1 MTTECDN
8 CKKYFPPEKI
18 FECEFCNKID
28 DSDED
33 SDEEEIKEPTQMLC
47 EWRDGSI
54 LVSFSG
60 HLDEEEIKE
69 PTQMLCEWCS
79 RECFICE
86 SRGCKECVNTV
97 CGDCSVPMCEECRDG
112 DALCR
117 GCHDCRFGDNDC
129 KDCNPNYESE
139 ASLWEATSKA
149 EASLWGAMSEA
160 EDEVT
165 ILKNKIIELEL
176 EIKKL
181 KDENARLLNIRN
193 EPKKEI
199 IEYFGL

>member
-8 CKKYFPPEKI
+8 CKKSFPPEKI

-47 EWRDGSI
+47 EW
-54 LVSFSG
+54 
-60 HLDEEEIKE
+60 
-69 PTQMLCEWCS
+69 CS

-86 SRGCKECVNTV
+86 SRGCIECVNTV
-97 CGDCSVPMCEECRDG
+97 CGDCSVSMCKECRGEECRDS

-117 GCHDCRFGDNDC
+117 GCHDCRFGDSDY
-129 KDCNPNYESE
+129 NPNYESE

-149 EASLWGAMSEA
+149 EAPLRGAMSEA

-165 ILKNKIIELEL
+165 ILKNKIIELES
-176 EIKKL
+176 EIARL

>member
-1 MTTECDN
+1 
-8 CKKYFPPEKI
+8 
-18 FECEFCNKID
+18 
-28 DSDED
+28 
-33 SDEEEIKEPTQMLC
+33 
-47 EWRDGSI
+47 
-54 LVSFSG
+54 
-60 HLDEEEIKE
+60 
-69 PTQMLCEWCS
+69 
-79 RECFICE
+79 
-86 SRGCKECVNTV
+86 
-97 CGDCSVPMCEECRDG
+97 MCEECRDS

-129 KDCNPNYESE
+129 KDSNPNYES
-139 ASLWEATSKA
+139 
-149 EASLWGAMSEA
+149 

>member
-1 MTTECDN
+1 MTTECGN
-8 CKKYFPPEKI
+8 CQKIVLIEKM
-18 FECEFCNKID
+18 FHCELRNRETDAAHKLLCD
-28 DSDED
+28 QCSD
-33 SDEEEIKEPTQMLC
+33 
-47 EWRDGSI
+47 G
-54 LVSFSG
+54 
-60 HLDEEEIKE
+60 
-69 PTQMLCEWCS
+69 
-79 RECFICE
+79 CF
-86 SRGCKECVNTV
+86 V
-97 CGDCSVPMCEECRDG
+97 CGDCSVPMCEECRDS

-129 KDCNPNYESE
+129 KDRNLNYESE

-149 EASLWGAMSEA
+149 EAPLWGAMSEA